1 MQQNRKV
8 PGMFDMRRITATI
21 PTCAILA
28 LLGGLLAPQPAAAE
42 STKNSSLVEG
52 REFSKV
58 RAELLRQGWKPVPTT
73 EDMNDDTSTGHYSE
87 AHVMYEAGYVEVEL
101 CSQGPS
107 YCNFYYRRGEQCLR
121 VITQGEYGQS
131 NGKQY
136 PIIYKWSNEC
146 REE

>member
-8 PGMFDMRRITATI
+8 FGMFGMRRITAKI
-21 PTCAILA
+21 PACAILA
-28 LLGGLLAPQPAAAE
+28 LLGGLLVPQQAE
-42 STKNSSLVEG
+42 AQSTNNSSLVKG

-58 RAELLRQGWKPVPTT
+58 RAELRQQGW
-73 EDMNDDTSTGHYSE
+73 NDDTSVGYYSE
-87 AHVMYEAGYVEVEL
+87 ARVMYEAGYVEVEL

-107 YCNFYYRRGEQCLR
+107 YCNFYYRRGKQCLR
-121 VITQGEYGQS
+121 VITQGEYGQF
-131 NGKQY
+131 NGRQY